1 MEFVP
6 SKKTYL
12 HVKLCSKAKEEDVKG
27 LGATYIYRD
36 KLWDSLTLVFEPQDI
51 DPTLRRV
58 VEELPSEVEI
68 LEAGLCPDIMSSPSI
83 LRISSKITLSS
94 GETMPLPGSNAVL
107 IRSNLAFGTGHHPTT
122 EFCIRL
128 LEKAFSI
135 RSPKVVMDL
144 GTGSGVLALCA
155 VKLGAKKVIALD
167 VDPRACWEA
176 KQNVRLNHMDGTIKV
191 ICGSIDSVV
200 NQRKFDLLVANLTIG
215 TIRALGINFPNLVHG
230 SGLIIISGFSD
241 THTSQV
247 LSIMGQCHVY
257 DILCREGWAALLI
270 EPLS

>member
-1 MEFVP
+1 M
-6 SKKTYL
+6 
-12 HVKLCSKAKEEDVKG
+12 
-27 LGATYIYRD
+27 
-36 KLWDSLTLVFEPQDI
+36 WDSLTLVFEPQDI
-51 DPTLRRV
+51 DSTLRRI

-135 RSPKVVMDL
+135 RSPKVVLDL

-176 KQNVRLNHMDGTIKV
+176 KPYGWHNKSDMRVHRFSGGSKKVRPPGCQLDHWDDQGPWN
-191 ICGSIDSVV
+191 
-200 NQRKFDLLVANLTIG
+200 
-215 TIRALGINFPNLVHG
+215 
-230 SGLIIISGFSD
+230 
-241 THTSQV
+241 
-247 LSIMGQCHVY
+247 
-257 DILCREGWAALLI
+257 
-270 EPLS
+270 